1 MNDEDLRI
9 NYDVFKG
16 AETNGGAGAD
26 GFPVWACD
34 LELQR
39 KTTPYMV

>member
-16 AETNGGAGAD
+16 AEVIGGAGAD
-26 GFPVWACD
+26 GFPVCVCD
-34 LELQR
+34 LELLR
-39 KTTPYMV
+39 TSTPYMV